1 MPSSPQDA
9 SPQSLLTTSISALS
23 TGDNASIQK
32 SIDTLLTL
40 HRSQKQPGSTL
51 DDISTS
57 SLEFIGIPYHL
68 GRAYLN
74 ISTFL
79 NGRSDS
85 FQRKENV
92 LTSIGYFDKFLK
104 SCEEISDLLDSPVV
118 KEYHLLLELID
129 NVDSDG
135 TSKGLSIDIRERR
148 VSKLG

>member
-1 MPSSPQDA
+1 M
-9 SPQSLLTTSISALS
+9 
-23 TGDNASIQK
+23 
-32 SIDTLLTL
+32 
-40 HRSQKQPGSTL
+40 
-51 DDISTS
+51 
-57 SLEFIGIPYHL
+57 
-68 GRAYLN
+68 N
-74 ISTFL
+74 ISTFS

-135 TSKGLSIDIRERR
+135 TSKGLSGGQIREMKINRYTRKKGVEARIEKFEALEERR
-148 VSKLG
+148 RRLDLQEGEEMEGLDGEGLRRDLSVER